1 MDMLLGLIVLVVG
14 TGLAIL
20 INRLYHS
27 MFDVAYFGCG
37 AVVTEWVVCF
47 IIGTTITEFLVK
59 SFSGVLIFGF
69 KILKWILIGAVILAV
84 IGLITGKLSGN
95 EEDNNK
101 EISDNSESSNGEE

>member
-20 INRLYHS
+20 INRLYHK
-27 MFDVAYFGCG
+27 MFDVVYFGCG
-37 AVVTEWVVCF
+37 AVATEWVVCF

-59 SFSGVLIFGF
+59 SFSGGLIFGF
-69 KILKWILIGAVILAV
+69 KIWKWILIGAVILEV

-101 EISDNSESSNGEE
+101 EISDKEE